1 MPSLKTKR
9 LIPLSNSNIK
19 KRNQSKRKLKHL
31 VKMLAIKELN
41 QDKREKLILQ
51 ALAMVTKLKDIK
63 EEDLEAEEAIKVV
76 ITKIDKIITKRK
88 EEVTIEVVTE
98 AQEEEEAVEEVD
110 TKEKVNNNTDL
121 KLLDTKEKVELLKK
135 LKEKLE
141 KM

>member
-1 MPSLKTKR
+1 
-9 LIPLSNSNIK
+9 
-19 KRNQSKRKLKHL
+19 
-31 VKMLAIKELN
+31 MLAIKELN

-51 ALAMVTKLKDIK
+51 ALAMVTKLKGIK
-63 EEDLEAEEAIKVV
+63 EEDLEAEEAIKVD
-76 ITKIDKIITKRK
+76 ITKRDKIITKRR

-98 AQEEEEAVEEVD
+98 AQEEEEAVEEAD

-121 KLLDTKEKVELLKK
+121 KLLDMKEKVEKLKK